1 MLSYD
6 SCLKYTQE
14 KHFCPHCNTRLSCC
28 ETPPFHIGDGLG
40 WGCEVMYVCLN
51 DECPVYAGG
60 WKHIEE
66 QYGHIGSYRYI
77 LLPGETKGDL
87 LMVGS
92 EEAFTGCILDPEIL
106 KAQDLR
112 YQEEK
117 KAIKELATCVADHN
131 LKPVLRLLLDE
142 HAGLAGRARSCE
154 LLVELN
160 DLACVDPIRNHKF
173 AHADI
178 EQGVNMAVKQ
188 ILEANF
194 KKECPY
200 CAEIIKRQAKICM
213 YCNKE
218 LA

>member
-1 MLSYD
+1 
-6 SCLKYTQE
+6 
-14 KHFCPHCNTRLSCC
+14 
-28 ETPPFHIGDGLG
+28 
-40 WGCEVMYVCLN
+40 
-51 DECPVYAGG
+51 
-60 WKHIEE
+60 
-66 QYGHIGSYRYI
+66 
-77 LLPGETKGDL
+77 
-87 LMVGS
+87 MVGS

-160 DLACVDPIRNHKF
+160 DLACVDPIRNHAF